1 MATIEKP
8 ITRLNLR
15 RQLKLKLPH
24 QQEKQHRGHLQLQ
37 LQLHLQLLA
46 QLGRLRHSKHH
57 QDSTSSVPQ
66 SNNYTHRNLRT
77 HRQLTPPSLEHH
89 NHNQNY
95 SNAHEHGQRHL
106 KYDDTS
112 DEDSRKLAFDI
123 KRRTSPPATDL
134 PSPTA
139 TEIDEHDLD
148 HEYTEEDYDGDKCQM
163 SGSRSTATT
172 ETTTSQQQHQHQQ
185 QRSNTKIH
193 RARSKSVSF
202 VLPQEL
208 LTPKEEEDDEEE
220 IMTRQKRRKLDSHK
234 INCKED
240 NGKEEDLDNFSS
252 DYPATPPESCSHEEE
267 VEDEEEEEEN
277 DNDND
282 NEQNSKQ
289 LETPN
294 EINHAES
301 QIETNVQHDS
311 TADKLAENTDYIAL
325 QSALGLVESQSK
337 QIKQEMIQL
346 SHLQKIFSHPRKH
359 ADEARS
365 FITKLMNNEKTNL
378 PKPMNI
384 IKCPNVDWSKYK
396 SYIARVYEAQEAPTL
411 VQHQHQQQ
419 QHHHHHSQQQQLYIP
434 AQSQTFTQI
443 NTLHAPAHATRGYNL
458 RSSKGNSMYKKL
470 KLFDQI

>member
-15 RQLKLKLPH
+15 RQLKLKLQH

-37 LQLHLQLLA
+37 LQLQA
-46 QLGRLRHSKHH
+46 QFGKLRHSKHH

-95 SNAHEHGQRHL
+95 SNAHDHEHDHEHEQDQRQL

-112 DEDSRKLAFDI
+112 DEDSRKLAYDI

-148 HEYTEEDYDGDKCQM
+148 HEFTEENFDGNKCQM

-172 ETTTSQQQHQHQQ
+172 ETTTRQQQQ

-208 LTPKEEEDDEEE
+208 LTPKEEEDEEE

-234 INCKED
+234 ISCKEE

-267 VEDEEEEEEN
+267 VEEEEEEAEEN
-277 DNDND
+277 DNDN
-282 NEQNSKQ
+282 EENSKQ
-289 LETPN
+289 LKTPN
-294 EINHAES
+294 EINHTES
-301 QIETNVQHDS
+301 QIDTNVQDDS
-311 TADKLAENTDYIAL
+311 IADKLAENTDYIAL
-325 QSALGLVESQSK
+325 QSALGLIESQSK

-346 SHLQKIFSHPRKH
+346 SHLQKYLVTQES
-359 ADEARS
+359 
-365 FITKLMNNEKTNL
+365 TLMKLDL
-378 PKPMNI
+378 
-384 IKCPNVDWSKYK
+384 S
-396 SYIARVYEAQEAPTL
+396 
-411 VQHQHQQQ
+411 
-419 QHHHHHSQQQQLYIP
+419 SQ
-434 AQSQTFTQI
+434 
-443 NTLHAPAHATRGYNL
+443 N
-458 RSSKGNSMYKKL
+458 
-470 KLFDQI
+470 